1 MFIRF
6 LGVVLLVVLIFGIV
20 AYSQGWLVFQN
31 GRGSTNIE
39 VKTDEIKSATEG
51 VIEDTGKVLE
61 DAGEEL
67 KESLDNDKD
76 ADDIDRDADIDTE
89 NFDKSSN
96 IGSKTNVNNG
106 KDVNSDS
113 GAENKAGPPASSDR
127 LPATKVARQIN
138 RHNAADI
145 K

>member
-6 LGVVLLVVLIFGIV
+6 LGAVLLIVLIFGII

-51 VIEDTGKVLE
+51 VIEDTSKVLE

-76 ADDIDRDADIDTE
+76 ADDIDRDADIETE

-96 IGSKTNVNNG
+96 VDSNTGVNEDRDVNN
-106 KDVNSDS
+106 DS
-113 GAENKAGPPASSDR
+113 GAKNKARPPASSDR
-127 LPATKVARQIN
+127 LPATNVLPGKSTAPKQQI
-138 RHNAADI
+138 
-145 K
+145 